1 MTAGPG
7 HRGPTRESR
16 AERQARRAAIDD
28 PEAVLAAAFRFL
40 EARARSVVE
49 TRRRLAEAG
58 YRAELIEGA
67 LDRLREIGL
76 LDDEA
81 FARAWVESRDR
92 ARPRGEIA
100 LRRELRLRGVASEVV
115 EAALEE
121 RRAETLT
128 SAAAFGGETDSE
140 ATRNPDEA
148 AARRLLERR
157 RHDLERIGDP
167 RKRRQRAY
175 ALLARSG
182 FTPDVAARLA
192 AESLDP
198 AAPGADADDEIDP
211 GAPLGG

>member
-1 MTAGPG
+1 VTAGPG

-16 AERQARRAAIDD
+16 AERRARRAAIDD

-58 YRAELIEGA
+58 YRAELIEGT
-67 LDRLREIGL
+67 LNRLREIGL

-121 RRAETLT
+121 RQAETLT

-157 RHDLERIGDP
+157 RHDLERVGDP

-182 FTPDVAARLA
+182 FAPDVAARVA
-192 AESLDP
+192 AEFLEP
-198 AAPGADADDEIDP
+198 AASGADADDEIDP